1 MKILKQPGAW
11 NDPRGTSSISLLR
24 PSRLQISKHV
34 SFKTRDVGHY
44 FRKSEAW
51 QTNDNNKQLACIIS
65 SSAMPSFTSI
75 SKVTSKDD
83 GDEFDHIDSKSLDG
97 DDPLITPDDLEQSV
111 HLGAQSMR
119 SSKFSSQTSD
129 TESATEQRRDEV

>member
-1 MKILKQPGAW
+1 
-11 NDPRGTSSISLLR
+11 
-24 PSRLQISKHV
+24 
-34 SFKTRDVGHY
+34 
-44 FRKSEAW
+44 
-51 QTNDNNKQLACIIS
+51 
-65 SSAMPSFTSI
+65 MPPFTSI
-75 SKVTSKDD
+75 SKATSKDD